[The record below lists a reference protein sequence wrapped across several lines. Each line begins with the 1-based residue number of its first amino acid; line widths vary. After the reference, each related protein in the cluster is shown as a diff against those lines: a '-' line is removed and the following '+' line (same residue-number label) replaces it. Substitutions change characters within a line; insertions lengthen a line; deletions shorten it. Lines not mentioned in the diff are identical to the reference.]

1 MKTGVGRWLASGLLL
16 LFALLAVFNGL
27 DRFTEHQ
34 PSAIRLVPAVFRSH
48 AARAEAAQALAVGE
62 AARAQEAAAAAIR
75 ADPLDRRGATFLG
88 AAAAM
93 LGDEALADRS
103 FAIADRLGLR
113 EPVVQAWFFGRAIE
127 AQDYSEAAVRID
139 LLLRAHPELEPAQS
153 FITQLEQ
160 SPQGRRKLLGRLAR
174 EPQWANAYLQGWRA
188 DDATLRERAR
198 TLADESA
205 ALQLGCERIAPM
217 VRALEQRNLRLDAR
231 RVREAQC
238 PDARSGP
245 AIVDTGFDAVGG
257 TGEFGWRRHLGGDVR
272 VGTSEA
278 GVDGIALSSRA
289 SVTRLMLSQ
298 PVALEPGEYRAFASI
313 GGAGVERV
321 TASLDCG
328 ETARPGRGGGAL
340 GRGQL
345 LRAPPCDNLVLGIWL
360 RPGEGVVMLDN
371 LRIEP
376 IGVQTQSR
384 P

>member
-1 MKTGVGRWLASGLLL
+1 MKTGGGRWLASGLLV
-16 LFALLAVFNGL
+16 LFALLSVFSGL

-48 AARAEAAQALAVGE
+48 AARAEAAQALAIGEVATARE
-62 AARAQEAAAAAIR
+62 AATAAIW
-75 ADPLDRRGATFLG
+75 ADPLDPRGATFLG
-88 AAAAM
+88 AAAAIT
-93 LGDEALADRS
+93 GDEALADRG
-103 FAIADRLGLR
+103 FAVADRLGLR

-127 AQDYSEAAVRID
+127 TQDYPGAAARID

-160 SPQGRRKLLGRLAR
+160 TPQGRRELLGRLAR
-174 EPQWANAYLQGWRA
+174 DPQWADAYLQGWRA

-198 TLADESA
+198 TLADDAA
-205 ALQLGCERIAPM
+205 ALQLGCERVSPM
-217 VRALEQRNLRLDAR
+217 VRALEERNLRLDAR

-238 PDARSGP
+238 PDARVGP
-245 AIVDTGFDAVGG
+245 AIADAGFDGVGG
-257 TGEFGWRRHLGGDVR
+257 TSEFGWRRHLGGDVR

-298 PVALEPGEYRAFASI
+298 PVALDPGEYRAFASV
-313 GGAGVERV
+313 GGTGVERV

-360 RPGEGVVMLDN
+360 RPGEGDVMLDN

-376 IGVQTQSR
+376 IGVQTQNR